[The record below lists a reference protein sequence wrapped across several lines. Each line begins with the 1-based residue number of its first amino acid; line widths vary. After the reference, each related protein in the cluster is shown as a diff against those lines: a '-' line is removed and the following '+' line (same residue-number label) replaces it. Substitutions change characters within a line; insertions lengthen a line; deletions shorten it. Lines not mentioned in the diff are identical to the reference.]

1 MSLWPVRD
9 LNRRESV
16 KMGTD
21 YKKLTNRRKQ
31 TPNILAIDS
40 PGCDDGKKQLYV
52 AGPMLRSIAQNII
65 DNIPEHRHL
74 KQANILLLIRY
85 ADATAKKLKDGERV
99 VIGRAAK
106 ASPRDKLL
114 AAIGVKT
121 ENQPDFVVWLSGDYL
136 DGIGA
141 TDKGECTDNEE
152 ALKTVVALIDHELL
166 HCGAKIA
173 GAFVKDGLLDGYVQE
188 LDKLHIETCTDVA
201 SPDGAILVRFYSMK
215 DNKYTFMMRKHDIEE
230 FHGVAGRHGPWDRQ
244 LGRLIDV
251 LNETEKTLFNTK
263 N

>member
-1 MSLWPVRD
+1 MA
-9 LNRRESV
+9 
-16 KMGTD
+16 TD
-21 YKKLTNRRKQ
+21 YKKLLSQRKQ
-31 TPNILAIDS
+31 TPNIPGIKS

-52 AGPMLRSIAQNII
+52 ASSMLRSIAQNII
-65 DNIPEHRHL
+65 DTIPEHRHL
-74 KQANILLLIRY
+74 KQAKILLLTRY
-85 ADATAKKLKDGERV
+85 AESTAKKLEKGERV

-114 AAIGVKT
+114 TAIGVKT
-121 ENQPDFVVWLSGDYL
+121 EDQPDFVVWLSGDYL

-141 TDKGECTDNEE
+141 TFEGEAGNECTDNEE
-152 ALKTVVALIDHELL
+152 ALQTAAALIDHEFL

-173 GAFVKDGLLDGYVQE
+173 GEFVKDDKIDVFVQE
-188 LDKLHIETCTDVA
+188 LDKLHIETCTDVT
-201 SPDGAILVRFYSMK
+201 STDGAVLVRFYSMK
-215 DNKYTFMMRKHDIEE
+215 ENKYIFKMRKHDIEE
-230 FHGVAGRHGPWDRQ
+230 FCGVAGRHGPWDRQ